1 MRREELIAR
10 IDIHVAAKNDAP
22 WMSGL
27 VTGTTNK
34 DTEAMQLLKAILPE
48 KIIAKIQVIETCAL
62 ECQMIASLCYGLYC
76 CSWSLVAA
84 ACKIAEAVG

>member
-48 KIIAKIQVIETCAL
+48 KIIAKIQVSSFRSSQ
-62 ECQMIASLCYGLYC
+62 CQ
-76 CSWSLVAA
+76 V
-84 ACKIAEAVG
+84 VGYLP

>member
-48 KIIAKIQVIETCAL
+48 KIIAKIQVGSICRQANRLIYSAMNCT
-62 ECQMIASLCYGLYC
+62 
-76 CSWSLVAA
+76 VAA
-84 ACKIAEAVG
+84 GLSGCKGEKALGEYD